1 MSQKIEQDD
10 ELVSFIVNDFFFR
23 NKDYPTKTKITAC
36 FNIAV
41 GLFRLCCVCGE
52 KKDVIKLAELFHK
65 ELIKEIKASAG

>member
-1 MSQKIEQDD
+1 MSEKIEEDD
-10 ELVSFIVNDFFFR
+10 GLVAFIVNDFIFR

-52 KKDVIKLAELFHK
+52 KRRN
-65 ELIKEIKASAG
+65 